1 MAVGGLT
8 SDLKDFESS
17 TWQPTGSTSS
27 PWADRKSKR
36 RMGLEGDQEGA
47 QPEGE
52 AAVNLP
58 MIFPSA
64 PEIEGLGGVDGE

>member
-1 MAVGGLT
+1 
-8 SDLKDFESS
+8 
-17 TWQPTGSTSS
+17 
-27 PWADRKSKR
+27 
-36 RMGLEGDQEGA
+36 MGLEGDQEGA